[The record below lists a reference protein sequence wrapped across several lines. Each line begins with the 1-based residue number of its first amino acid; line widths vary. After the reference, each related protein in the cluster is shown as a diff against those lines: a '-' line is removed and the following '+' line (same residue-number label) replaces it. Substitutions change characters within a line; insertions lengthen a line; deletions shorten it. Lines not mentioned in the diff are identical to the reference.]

1 MPQEFS
7 RFALTSLDL
16 LATRLTKVKYQLLT
30 FHEHLRAP
38 TLAPRVNIH
47 EAFSLSPEIFT
58 SFTGRPRRKT
68 RGGIMQGQKLA
79 AEGGKAGL
87 AAHSLASTA
96 AMGEHRASPL
106 GWSQT
111 PVAQTPRN
119 LRPVFNQSGDIL
131 FPYSYN
137 QNSAA

>member
-1 MPQEFS
+1 
-7 RFALTSLDL
+7 
-16 LATRLTKVKYQLLT
+16 
-30 FHEHLRAP
+30 
-38 TLAPRVNIH
+38 
-47 EAFSLSPEIFT
+47 
-58 SFTGRPRRKT
+58 
-68 RGGIMQGQKLA
+68 MQGQKLA

-87 AAHSLASTA
+87 TEHSLAITA
-96 AMGEHRASPL
+96 AMGEHRASPS

-111 PVAQTPRN
+111 PHN